1 MTALTVTRPAAQVA
15 TVHKRA
21 SFGRILG
28 VELRKMFDTRSG
40 AWLMASIVILSVLAT
55 SAVVLWAPED
65 ELTYEMFASAIG
77 IPMTVVLPVIAILSV
92 TSEWSQRTGLT
103 TFTHFPSRG
112 RVMLA
117 KAVCAV
123 GVGVVAIPVAAA
135 VGALGNVVGT
145 AIAGTDP
152 VWNVSAAELGN
163 IVLANVLGLMVGFML
178 GVVTRSSAAAVVAYF
193 VYTLVLPPL
202 SSLLASTQEGF
213 RDAQAWVD
221 FTFAQSRLFEDGAL
235 TGQEWAQLGTS
246 TLLWL
251 VLPLAVGTALVMR
264 SEVK

>member
-1 MTALTVTRPAAQVA
+1 MTALTVTRQVPQA
-15 TVHKRA
+15 TTTYAPA
-21 SFGRILG
+21 SFARILG

-40 AWLMASIVILSVLAT
+40 AWMLASIVITSALAT
-55 SAVVLWAPED
+55 TAVVLWAPEE

-77 IPMTVVLPVIAILSV
+77 IPMTIVLPIIAILSV

-112 RVMLA
+112 RVITA

-123 GVGVVAIPVAAA
+123 AVGVVAIPVAAA

-145 AIAGTDP
+145 AIAGTDA
-152 VWNVSAAELGN
+152 VWNVSAAELSN

-178 GVVTRSSAAAVVAYF
+178 GVVTRSSAAAVVTYF

-213 RDAQAWVD
+213 RDVQPWVD
-221 FTFAQSRLFEDGAL
+221 FTYAQSRLFEDGSL
-235 TGQEWAQLGTS
+235 TGEQWAQLGTS
-246 TLLWL
+246 SALWL
-251 VLPLAVGTALVMR
+251 VLPLAVGIAMVMR

>member
-163 IVLANVLGLMVGFML
+163 IVLANVLGLIVGFML

-221 FTFAQSRLFEDGAL
+221 FTFAQSRLFEDGTL

>member
-1 MTALTVTRPAAQVA
+1 MTALTVTRQVPQTTTTYA
-15 TVHKRA
+15 PA
-21 SFGRILG
+21 SFARILG

-40 AWLMASIVILSVLAT
+40 AWMLASIVITSALAT
-55 SAVVLWAPED
+55 TAVVLWAPEE

-77 IPMTVVLPVIAILSV
+77 IPMTIVLPIIAILSV

-112 RVMLA
+112 RVITA

-145 AIAGTDP
+145 AIAGTDA
-152 VWNVSAAELGN
+152 VWNVSAAELSN

-178 GVVTRSSAAAVVAYF
+178 GVVTRSSAAAVVTYF

-213 RDAQAWVD
+213 RDVQPWVD
-221 FTFAQSRLFEDGAL
+221 FTYAQSRLFEDGSL
-235 TGQEWAQLGTS
+235 TGEQWAQLGTS
-246 TLLWL
+246 SALWL
-251 VLPLAVGTALVMR
+251 VLPLAVGIAMVMR